1 MEHKNQHHELRKG
14 SYAPKS
20 DKKLQLLSDQ
30 RTFKIEK
37 DANGNCTAIYVNGRI
52 YFKMKYDA
60 LGNLIEEKKYYY
72 KRPKKTLDE
81 ILDLGDDLE
90 EKI

>member
-1 MEHKNQHHELRKG
+1 MDHENQHPELRKKG
-14 SYAPKS
+14 YAPKS
-20 DKKLQLLSDQ
+20 DKKFELLSDT

-37 DANGNCTAIYVNGRI
+37 DEHGNCTGIWVNEKQ
-52 YFKMKYDA
+52 YYSLEYDD
-60 LGNLIEEKKYYY
+60 LGNLIKESKFYY
-72 KRPKKTLDE
+72 KKPKKTLDE